1 MSIRHI
7 GGIQVQC
14 SNSLKEY
21 QVVVFTLS
29 GKTYAA
35 DIGGIEK
42 IVITNRKAP
51 TYRTSLG
58 GKVIPILKLKSQLG
72 LKDNECGD
80 YVIIVGKDHDYTG
93 VVVDRILTV
102 TRIPESS
109 IKFEIAHD
117 FGSKAEYIEGT
128 FRSDTDS
135 TVILDLMRIIEDAKI
150 QCEVCQVV

>member
-1 MSIRHI
+1 M
-7 GGIQVQC
+7 
-14 SNSLKEY
+14 
-21 QVVVFTLS
+21 
-29 GKTYAA
+29 KTIIKY
-35 DIGGIEK
+35 K
-42 IVITNRKAP
+42 K
-51 TYRTSLG
+51 
-58 GKVIPILKLKSQLG
+58 PILYF
-72 LKDNECGD
+72 C
-80 YVIIVGKDHDYTG
+80 IAFI
-93 VVVDRILTV
+93 ILTV